1 MSTEPASSK
10 PFLSQLSEL
19 IDEVCKKG
27 QTVNDIAIRA
37 GLSRDLV
44 SRIKNRS
51 YRSAPSLSNI
61 EAVCLAIGHRLAVVP
76 MEADRAPRPDG
87 IHSES

>member
-1 MSTEPASSK
+1 MTTEPSSSK
-10 PFLSQLSEL
+10 AFLSQLSEL
-19 IDEVCKKG
+19 IDEVCKQGK
-27 QTVNDIAIRA
+27 TVNDIAIRA

-61 EAVCLAIGHRLAVVP
+61 EAVCEAIGHRLALVP
-76 MEADRAPRPDG
+76 IEVERATRTGDT
-87 IHSES
+87 HL

>member
-1 MSTEPASSK
+1 MTIEPTSSK

-19 IDEVCKKG
+19 IDEVCKQG

-44 SRIKNRS
+44 SRLRNRS

-61 EAVCLAIGHRLAVVP
+61 EAVCQAIGHRLALVP
-76 MEADRAPRPDG
+76 IDG
-87 IHSES
+87 GRETRQEDVQSES

>member
-1 MSTEPASSK
+1 MTTEPSSSK
-10 PFLSQLSEL
+10 AFLSQLSEL
-19 IDEVCKKG
+19 IDEVCKQGK
-27 QTVNDIAIRA
+27 TVNDNAIRA

-61 EAVCLAIGHRLAVVP
+61 EAVCEAIGHRLALVP
-76 MEADRAPRPDG
+76 IEVERATRTGDT
-87 IHSES
+87 HL

>member
-44 SRIKNRS
+44 SRIKNRT
-51 YRSAPSLSNI
+51 YRSAPSLPNI
-61 EAVCLAIGHRLAVVP
+61 EAVCEAIGHRLALVP
-76 MEADRAPRPDG
+76 IDAKKSPFLGDVP
-87 IHSES
+87 SES

>member
-1 MSTEPASSK
+1 MSTKPASSK

-19 IDEVCKKG
+19 IDEVCKQG

-44 SRIKNRS
+44 SRIRNRS
-51 YRSAPSLSNI
+51 YRSAPSLPNI
-61 EAVCLAIGHRLAVVP
+61 EAVCEAIGHRLALVP
-76 MEADRAPRPDG
+76 IEAERAPRPGD

>member
-1 MSTEPASSK
+1 MTTEPSSSK
-10 PFLSQLSEL
+10 AFLSQLSEL
-19 IDEVCKKG
+19 IDVVCKQGK
-27 QTVNDIAIRA
+27 TVNDIAIRA

-61 EAVCLAIGHRLAVVP
+61 EAVCEAIGHRLALVP
-76 MEADRAPRPDG
+76 IEVERATRTGDT
-87 IHSES
+87 HL